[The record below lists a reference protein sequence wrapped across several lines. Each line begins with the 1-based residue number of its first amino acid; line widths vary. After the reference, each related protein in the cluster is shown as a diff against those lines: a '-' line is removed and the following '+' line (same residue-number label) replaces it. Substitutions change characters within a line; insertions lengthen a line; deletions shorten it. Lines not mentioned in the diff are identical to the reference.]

1 MPRVFLFWTQ
11 ASRLTSGSKH
21 TASARRFTHTGRTQ
35 PRVQHL
41 ATSGPMGSGG
51 AELAAILAMLFRT
64 SGCPAESCL
73 CRAEIW
79 YGVDLPLTVAQSRVD
94 RRSYQ
99 TPSTSRDDSQTKSGT
114 TSKVRLLDHL
124 TGSEKHD
131 REEGCHCWIR
141 VAQQTGDEGGSQCLC
156 TRTRGC
162 PRRHGH
168 EYTA

>member
-1 MPRVFLFWTQ
+1 MPRVFLSWTQ
-11 ASRLTSGSKH
+11 ASPLTSGSKH

-124 TGSEKHD
+124 TGLRKA
-131 REEGCHCWIR
+131 RQR
-141 VAQQTGDEGGSQCLC
+141 GGLPLLDTCGAANRRRMRLAVPLHSD
-156 TRTRGC
+156 TRLPQA
-162 PRRHGH
+162 PRP
-168 EYTA
+168 